1 MDTEHEADLL
11 EHIMKATAAL
21 EGLTSQSQTLAT
33 LDIYRMNDPN
43 ALTSDLTTRLEELTA
58 NMEKKQST
66 LLPAIARVYRSYAT
80 PTRSYAARTSR
91 YACIRL

>member
-1 MDTEHEADLL
+1 MDTDHEADLL

-43 ALTSDLTTRLEELTA
+43 A
-58 NMEKKQST
+58 
-66 LLPAIARVYRSYAT
+66 
-80 PTRSYAARTSR
+80 
-91 YACIRL
+91 